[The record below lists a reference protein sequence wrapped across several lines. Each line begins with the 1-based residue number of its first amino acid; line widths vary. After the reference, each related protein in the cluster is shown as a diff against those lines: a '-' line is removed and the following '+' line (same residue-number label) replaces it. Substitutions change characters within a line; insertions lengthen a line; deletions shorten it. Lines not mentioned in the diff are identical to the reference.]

1 MSKGVLFDPD
11 AFFSQ
16 CVDGGSILRVLGV
29 VLSCSVVGVVGSLG
43 LAVRLAAALPDSV
56 EAVAIF
62 GAVVTAAVSLLEPL
76 ALWLGFGTV
85 IHVSS
90 TWLSDESVQ
99 LRTTIRLVGWGFLPY
114 LIGII
119 AVNFAA
125 VYVAWTTPLPS
136 SFEGLSGFG
145 RSISTNQLVTAVGG
159 LRVVLVLWSG
169 VLWSYAVKHLRGVSF
184 KDAVLSTF
192 APTLGLLVI
201 VAWSVGLLPP

>member
-1 MSKGVLFDPD
+1 MSKGVLLDPD
-11 AFFSQ
+11 TFFSQ
-16 CVDGGSILRVLGV
+16 CVDGGSVLRALGV
-29 VLSCSVVGVVGSLG
+29 VLSCSVVGVIGSLG

-76 ALWLGFGTV
+76 ALWLGFGMV
-85 IHVSS
+85 IHISS

-201 VAWSVGLLPP
+201 VAWSAGLLPP